1 MNRVSKNV
9 HLGVLL
15 GLALVVSTAQADLK
29 APKLDTLMVWT
40 CSGPFTQEYRVKVT
54 KIDGDVVTY
63 QGSRDEESYWVEK
76 HTWLTGTTLWS
87 TKSGSRFQ
95 WFDNEDFHN
104 YVKLEP
110 GTRFKGAV
118 PAREGDDKW
127 VWDYVIV
134 VDEPQTIEH
143 ALLGKVQIVPV
154 TEERRIYHGSYWS
167 KMVSYVLP
175 RQGLTVRWIYEDPS
189 GVEDCDLT
197 GLDSNGQL
205 IPKKRTD

>member
-1 MNRVSKNV
+1 MNRVSKNG
-9 HLGVLL
+9 HFGVLL
-15 GLALVVSTAQADLK
+15 GLALAVSTAQADLEP
-29 APKLDTLMVWT
+29 AKLDRVMVWT
-40 CSGPFTQEYRVKVT
+40 CSGPFTQEYRVKVM

-76 HTWLTGTTLWS
+76 YAWLAGTTLWS
-87 TKSGSRFQ
+87 KKSGARFQ
-95 WFDNEDFHN
+95 WFDNEDFDN

-110 GTRFKGAV
+110 GTRFRGAV
-118 PAREGDDKW
+118 PASEGDDKW
-127 VWDYVIV
+127 VWDYTIL

-143 ALLGKVQIVPV
+143 ALLGTVQIVPV

-175 RQGLTVRWIYEDPS
+175 REGLTVRWIYEDPK

-197 GLDSNGQL
+197 GLDTNGQ
-205 IPKKRTD
+205 IFMKKQTD

>member
-1 MNRVSKNV
+1 MNRDSKNSR
-9 HLGVLL
+9 LGVLL
-15 GLALVVSTAQADLK
+15 GLALAVSTAQADLDP
-29 APKLDTLMVWT
+29 AKLDTLMVWT
-40 CSGPFTQEYRVKVT
+40 CSGPFTQEYRVKVM

-76 HTWLTGTTLWS
+76 YAWLAGTTLWS
-87 TKSGSRFQ
+87 KKSGARFQ
-95 WFDNEDFHN
+95 WFDNEDFDN

-110 GTRFKGAV
+110 GTRFRGAV
-118 PAREGDDKW
+118 PASEGDDKW
-127 VWDYVIV
+127 VWDYTIL

-143 ALLGKVQIVPV
+143 ALLGTVQIVPV

-175 RQGLTVRWIYEDPS
+175 REGLTVRWIYEDPK

-197 GLDSNGQL
+197 GLDTNGQ
-205 IPKKRTD
+205 IFMKKQTD